1 MTCLGCQLANQLIET
16 HVVYEDKWVTCIL
29 DIDPLNEGHTLILP
43 KTHLRELDELD
54 DFTLQSVMK
63 ASLLLSTALKKIY
76 KPDGISILQNG
87 GSFNDLDH
95 YHMHVFPRYKEDGFG
110 WTEPA
115 TSSKAPLHVVKS
127 NLRAMIGSSTE

>member
-1 MTCLGCQLANQLIET
+1 MSCLGCQLANQLIEA
-16 HVVYEDKWVTCIL
+16 HVVYEDEWITCIL

-43 KTHLRELDELD
+43 KRHIRELDELD
-54 DFTLQSVMK
+54 DRTLQSVMK
-63 ASLLLSTALKKIY
+63 ASVLLSTALNKIY

-95 YHMHVFPRYKEDGFG
+95 YHMHVFPRYMGDGFG

-115 TSSKAPLHVVKS
+115 VSNKAPLHMVKS
-127 NLRAMIGSSTE
+127 NLRAMIGSR